1 MLTRNIRK
9 PGDVGNLNFC
19 TFTQN
24 CNGLIGLCFK
34 NPAYAYCQPLQGIMK
49 KTTIHIILFVILP
62 ILFGGLIYIL
72 TRPDR
77 LLMFDWFN
85 KIGIGDNIAVLR
97 YENDLKNYLQ
107 NWIIYNSPAW
117 IWTFSLTVLLGIIWN
132 YRVDKES
139 ILILLIPI
147 ILGVVY
153 EISQKTG
160 ISNGTFDSVDMIFY
174 IIGGLS
180 GIVLIRLL
188 NNKHKINLV

>member
-1 MLTRNIRK
+1 MK
-9 PGDVGNLNFC
+9 E
-19 TFTQN
+19 
-24 CNGLIGLCFK
+24 
-34 NPAYAYCQPLQGIMK
+34 IMK
-49 KTTIHIILFVILP
+49 HIILFVVLP

-72 TRPDR
+72 TRQDS

-85 KIGIGDNIAVLR
+85 KIGIGENIASLR
-97 YENDLKNYLQ
+97 YENNLENYLQ

-153 EISQKTG
+153 EISQKKE
-160 ISNGTFDSVDMIFY
+160 IINGTFDSVDIICY
-174 IIGGLS
+174 IIGGFS
-180 GIVLIRLL
+180 GIILIRLL
-188 NNKHKINLV
+188 NHKHKNNLV